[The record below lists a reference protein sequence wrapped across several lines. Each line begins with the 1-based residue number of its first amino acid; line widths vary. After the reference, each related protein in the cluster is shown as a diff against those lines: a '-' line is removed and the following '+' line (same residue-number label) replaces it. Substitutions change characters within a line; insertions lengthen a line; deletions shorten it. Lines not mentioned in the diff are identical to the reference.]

1 MKSSLGNRLGQTPR
15 NEADLRAM
23 AAAVW
28 HKRGV
33 VVLFP
38 DQILGWVERGL
49 IEAAACKLYGPR
61 RSEQDA
67 DQPRRR

>member
-1 MKSSLGNRLGQTPR
+1 MKSSLGSRLGDTPR
-15 NEADLRAM
+15 NEADLRSM

-28 HKRGV
+28 HRKGV

-49 IEAAACKLYGPR
+49 IEAAAVKLYGPR
-61 RSEQDA
+61 RTENA
-67 DQPRRR
+67 EPRRR

>member
-1 MKSSLGNRLGQTPR
+1 MKSSLGSRLGETPR
-15 NEADLRAM
+15 NEADLRSM

-49 IEAAACKLYGPR
+49 IEAAAAKLYGPR
-61 RSEQDA
+61 RRDHA
-67 DQPRRR
+67 DTTRRR

>member
-1 MKSSLGNRLGQTPR
+1 MKSSLGSRLGQTPR

-28 HKRGV
+28 HRKGV

-38 DQILGWVERGL
+38 DQLLGWVERGL
-49 IEAAACKLYGPR
+49 IEAAAIKLYGPR
-61 RSEQDA
+61 R
-67 DQPRRR
+67 DQHDTPARRR